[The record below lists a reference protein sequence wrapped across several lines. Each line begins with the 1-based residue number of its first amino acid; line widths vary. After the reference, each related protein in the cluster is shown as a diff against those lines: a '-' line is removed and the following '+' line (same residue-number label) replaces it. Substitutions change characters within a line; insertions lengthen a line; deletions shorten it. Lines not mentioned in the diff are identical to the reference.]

1 MSAYDFYQ
9 RKMKV
14 NGNSTGKNCST
25 LGEKLKSDSDKIME
39 LTWNNDIQSKICYI
53 YDFYHDDQPRLAQG
67 MTYENT
73 TKTRIDAKFIV
84 KSYQSMDKDQVE
96 YYIQFKPTQKTHFS
110 EGDELYYFETDYRK
124 KYHNDNFIGLF
135 IDIPN
140 DENIYEKWMI
150 LRTEPANQFPKYLIL
165 KCNYELMWI
174 ENNGVEKIKRRMWSV
189 LKMQSSYNS
198 GLWTDLRFTS
208 QENQDKVW
216 LPLNPITEKIWY
228 TNESSKNM
236 RVLVSS
242 FTDNAIA
249 WQISKVENAQPLG
262 VQKLTLYQDFFDQHR
277 DYIEKDADGNIIG
290 MWADYFDSEITP
302 TDPDTKPTPSPVTNI
317 LATITS
323 SVSTIKVGGS
333 YRTLNI
339 KLSNDSG
346 EDVTNTFGDSK
357 SNFEWH
363 FEIDNEEYKGIIR
376 NDISFCQMK
385 IKLPYDYE
393 QDNQKKDNYDY
404 VGKVLTIYCTITNET
419 ITIESNKLQLEI
431 TD

>member
-1 MSAYDFYQ
+1 MPSLSTA
-9 RKMKV
+9 RRVANAKT
-14 NGNSTGKNCST
+14 NGAKTIGQIYK
-25 LGEKLKSDSDKIME
+25 KQSDDMMNW
-39 LTWNNDIQSKICYI
+39 TWDNDIQSKICYI
-53 YDFYHDDQPRLAQG
+53 YDFYHDDQPRLAEG

-96 YYIQFKPTQKTHFS
+96 YYVQFKPTQKTHFS

-174 ENNGVEKIKRRMWSV
+174 ENNGTEKIKRRMWSV

-208 QENQDKVW
+208 QENQNKVW

-277 DYIEKDADGNIIG
+277 DYIEKDENGNIIG
-290 MWADYFDSEITP
+290 MWASYFDSEITP
-302 TDPDTKPTPSPVTNI
+302 TDPSNSTTPPSS
-317 LATITS
+317 ITARIS
-323 SVSTIKVGGS
+323 ASTSTIKVGGS
-333 YRTLNI
+333 YKNLTANLF
-339 KLSNDSG
+339 NDSN
-346 EDVTNTFGDSK
+346 EDITTEYADAKFTWTCS
-357 SNFEWH
+357 
-363 FEIDNEEYKGIIR
+363 IDNKDWTDKVTWRDGTE
-376 NDISFCQMK
+376 F
-385 IKLPYDYE
+385 
-393 QDNQKKDNYDY
+393 NQKKLRFPNDTSTIGKILSVKCEIIKDN
-404 VGKVLTIYCTITNET
+404 L
-419 ITIESNKLQLEI
+419 TIESEILSLEL
-431 TD
+431 TE

>member
-1 MSAYDFYQ
+1 MPSLQAA
-9 RKMKV
+9 RRVANAKN
-14 NGNSTGKNCST
+14 NGAKTIGQIYK
-25 LGEKLKSDSDKIME
+25 EQSDWAME
-39 LTWNNDIQSKICYI
+39 QTWDNDIQSKICYI
-53 YDFYHDDQPRLAQG
+53 YDFYHDDQPRLAEG

-174 ENNGVEKIKRRMWSV
+174 ENNGTEKIKRRMWSV
-189 LKMQSSYNS
+189 LKIQSSYNS

-277 DYIEKDADGNIIG
+277 DYIEKDSDGNIIG
-290 MWADYFDSEITP
+290 MWASYFDSEIAP
-302 TDPDTKPTPSPVTNI
+302 TDPDTPTTPPFS
-317 LATITS
+317 ITAKIS
-323 SVSTIKVGGS
+323 ASTSTIKVGGS
-333 YRTLNI
+333 YKNLTVNLF
-339 KLSNDSG
+339 NDSN
-346 EDVTNTFGDSK
+346 EDITTEYADATFTWTCSIDDEDWTGKVTWRAGT
-357 SNFEWH
+357 
-363 FEIDNEEYKGIIR
+363 EY
-376 NDISFCQMK
+376 
-385 IKLPYDYE
+385 
-393 QDNQKKDNYDY
+393 NQKKVKLTNGTSVIGKILSVKCEIVKDN
-404 VGKVLTIYCTITNET
+404 LP
-419 ITIESNKLQLEI
+419 IESEILLLEL
-431 TD
+431 TE

>member
-1 MSAYDFYQ
+1 MPSLQTA
-9 RKMKV
+9 RRVANAKN
-14 NGNSTGKNCST
+14 NGAKTIGQIYK
-25 LGEKLKSDSDKIME
+25 EQSDWAME
-39 LTWNNDIQSKICYI
+39 ETWDNDIQSKICYI
-53 YDFYHDDQPRLAQG
+53 YDFYHDDQPRLAEG

-84 KSYQSMDKDQVE
+84 KSYQSMDKDQVD

-110 EGDELYYFETDYRK
+110 EGDELYYFETDYRQ

-174 ENNGVEKIKRRMWSV
+174 ENNGTEKIKRRMWSV

-208 QENQDKVW
+208 QENQNKVW

-262 VQKLTLYQDFFDQHR
+262 IQKLTLYQDFFDQHR
-277 DYIEKDADGNIIG
+277 DYIEKDSDGNIIG
-290 MWADYFDSEITP
+290 MWANYFDSEIAP
-302 TDPDTKPTPSPVTNI
+302 TDPSTPTTPPSS
-317 LATITS
+317 ITARIS
-323 SVSTIKVGGS
+323 ASTSTIKVGGS
-333 YRTLNI
+333 YKNLTVNLV
-339 KLSNDSG
+339 NDSN
-346 EDVTNTFGDSK
+346 EDITNEDADATFTWTCS
-357 SNFEWH
+357 
-363 FEIDNEEYKGIIR
+363 IDNEDWTDKVTWRTGTEY
-376 NDISFCQMK
+376 
-385 IKLPYDYE
+385 
-393 QDNQKKDNYDY
+393 NQKKVKFPNDSS
-404 VGKVLTIYCTITNET
+404 VIGKILSVKCEIVKDDLP
-419 ITIESNKLQLEI
+419 IESEILSLEL
-431 TD
+431 TE

>member
-1 MSAYDFYQ
+1 MPSLQTA
-9 RKMKV
+9 RRVANAKN
-14 NGNSTGKNCST
+14 NGAKTIGQIYK
-25 LGEKLKSDSDKIME
+25 KQSDWAME
-39 LTWNNDIQSKICYI
+39 QTWDNDIQSKICYI
-53 YDFYHDDQPRLAQG
+53 YDFYHDDQPRLAEG

-84 KSYQSMDKDQVE
+84 KSYQSMDKDQVD

-174 ENNGVEKIKRRMWSV
+174 ENNGTEKIKRRMWSV
-189 LKMQSSYNS
+189 LKIQSSYNS

-262 VQKLTLYQDFFDQHR
+262 IQKLTLYQDFFDQHR
-277 DYIEKDADGNIIG
+277 DYIEKDSDGNIIG
-290 MWADYFDSEITP
+290 MWASYFDSEIAP
-302 TDPDTKPTPSPVTNI
+302 TDPSTPTTPPSS
-317 LATITS
+317 ITARIS
-323 SVSTIKVGGS
+323 ASTSTIKVGGS
-333 YRTLNI
+333 YKNLTVNLFNN
-339 KLSNDSG
+339 SN
-346 EDVTNTFGDSK
+346 EDITTEYADATFT
-357 SNFEWH
+357 WTCA
-363 FEIDNEEYKGIIR
+363 IDNEDWTDKVTWRAGTEY
-376 NDISFCQMK
+376 
-385 IKLPYDYE
+385 
-393 QDNQKKDNYDY
+393 NQKKVKFPNDTSVIGKILSVKCEIVKDN
-404 VGKVLTIYCTITNET
+404 LP
-419 ITIESNKLQLEI
+419 IESEILSLEL
-431 TD
+431 TE

>member
-1 MSAYDFYQ
+1 MPSLQTA
-9 RKMKV
+9 RRVANAKN
-14 NGNSTGKNCST
+14 NGAKTIGQIYK
-25 LGEKLKSDSDKIME
+25 EESDWAME
-39 LTWNNDIQSKICYI
+39 QTWDNDIQSKICYI
-53 YDFYHDDQPRLAQG
+53 YDFYHDDQPRLAEG

-73 TKTRIDAKFIV
+73 TKTCIDAKFIV

-174 ENNGVEKIKRRMWSV
+174 ENNGTEKIKRRMWSV

-277 DYIEKDADGNIIG
+277 DYIEKDSDGNIIG
-290 MWADYFDSEITP
+290 MWASYFDSEIAP
-302 TDPDTKPTPSPVTNI
+302 TDPSIPTTP
-317 LATITS
+317 TS
-323 SVSTIKVGGS
+323 SITARISASTSTIKVGGS
-333 YRTLNI
+333 YKNLTVNLF
-339 KLSNDSG
+339 NDSN
-346 EDVTNTFGDSK
+346 EDITTEYADATFTWTCSIDDEDWTDKVTWRAGT
-357 SNFEWH
+357 
-363 FEIDNEEYKGIIR
+363 EY
-376 NDISFCQMK
+376 
-385 IKLPYDYE
+385 
-393 QDNQKKDNYDY
+393 NQKKVKFPNDDS
-404 VGKVLTIYCTITNET
+404 VLGKILIVKCTIEKDGT
-419 ITIESNKLQLEI
+419 TIESETISLELVS
-431 TD
+431 

>member
-1 MSAYDFYQ
+1 MSVYDFYK
-9 RKMKV
+9 RKTQV
-14 NGNSTGKNCST
+14 DTHSTGKNYST
-25 LGEKLKSDSDKIME
+25 LGEKLKSDSDTLME
-39 LTWNNDIQSKICYI
+39 LTWDNDIQSKVCYI
-53 YDFYHDDQPRLAQG
+53 YDFYHDDQPRLAEG

-84 KSYQSMDKDQVE
+84 KSYQSMDKDQVD

-110 EGDELYYFETDYRK
+110 ESDELYYFETDYRQ

-174 ENNGVEKIKRRMWSV
+174 ENNGTEKIKRRMWSV

-277 DYIEKDADGNIIG
+277 DYIEKDSDGNIIG
-290 MWADYFDSEITP
+290 MWASYFDSEIAP
-302 TDPDTKPTPSPVTNI
+302 TDPSTPTTPPSS
-317 LATITS
+317 ITAKIS
-323 SVSTIKVGGS
+323 ASTSTIKVGGS
-333 YRTLNI
+333 YKNLTVNLF
-339 KLSNDSG
+339 NDSN
-346 EDVTNTFGDSK
+346 EDITTEYADATFAWTCS
-357 SNFEWH
+357 
-363 FEIDNEEYKGIIR
+363 IDNEDWTDKVTWRAGTEY
-376 NDISFCQMK
+376 
-385 IKLPYDYE
+385 
-393 QDNQKKDNYDY
+393 NQKKVKFPNNNSVIGKILSVKCEIVKDN
-404 VGKVLTIYCTITNET
+404 L
-419 ITIESNKLQLEI
+419 TIESEILSLEL
-431 TD
+431 TE

>member
-1 MSAYDFYQ
+1 MPSLQTA
-9 RKMKV
+9 RRVANAKN
-14 NGNSTGKNCST
+14 NGAKTIGQIYK
-25 LGEKLKSDSDKIME
+25 EQSDWAME
-39 LTWNNDIQSKICYI
+39 QTWDNDIQSKICYI
-53 YDFYHDDQPRLAQG
+53 YDFYHDDQPRLAEG

-84 KSYQSMDKDQVE
+84 KSYQSMDKDQVD

-110 EGDELYYFETDYRK
+110 EGDELYYFETNYRK

-174 ENNGVEKIKRRMWSV
+174 ENNGTEKIKRRMWSV

-277 DYIEKDADGNIIG
+277 DYIEKDSDGNIIG
-290 MWADYFDSEITP
+290 MWASYFDSEIAPTDSSTP
-302 TDPDTKPTPSPVTNI
+302 TTPLSS
-317 LATITS
+317 ITARIS
-323 SVSTIKVGGS
+323 ASTSTIKVGGS
-333 YRTLNI
+333 YKNLTVNLF
-339 KLSNDSG
+339 NDFN
-346 EDVTNTFGDSK
+346 EDITTEYADATFTWTCSV
-357 SNFEWH
+357 
-363 FEIDNEEYKGIIR
+363 DNEDWTDKVTWRAGTEY
-376 NDISFCQMK
+376 
-385 IKLPYDYE
+385 
-393 QDNQKKDNYDY
+393 NQKKVKFPSDASTIGKILSVKCEITKDN
-404 VGKVLTIYCTITNET
+404 LP
-419 ITIESNKLQLEI
+419 IESELLELELI
-431 TD
+431 E

>member
-1 MSAYDFYQ
+1 MPSLQTA
-9 RKMKV
+9 RRVANAKN
-14 NGNSTGKNCST
+14 NGAKTIGQIYK
-25 LGEKLKSDSDKIME
+25 EESDWAME
-39 LTWNNDIQSKICYI
+39 QTWDNDIQSKICYI
-53 YDFYHDDQPRLAQG
+53 YDFYHDDQPRLAEG

-84 KSYQSMDKDQVE
+84 KSYQSMDKDQVD

-174 ENNGVEKIKRRMWSV
+174 ENNGTEKIKRRMWSV

-277 DYIEKDADGNIIG
+277 DYIEKDSDGNIIG
-290 MWADYFDSEITP
+290 MWASYFDSEITP
-302 TDPDTKPTPSPVTNI
+302 TDPSTPTTPPSS
-317 LATITS
+317 ITARIS
-323 SVSTIKVGGS
+323 ASTSTIKVGGS
-333 YRTLNI
+333 YKNLTVNLF
-339 KLSNDSG
+339 NDSN
-346 EDVTNTFGDSK
+346 EDITTEYADATFTWTCSIDDEDWTDKVTWRAGT
-357 SNFEWH
+357 
-363 FEIDNEEYKGIIR
+363 EY
-376 NDISFCQMK
+376 
-385 IKLPYDYE
+385 
-393 QDNQKKDNYDY
+393 NQKKVKFPNDNS
-404 VGKVLTIYCTITNET
+404 VIGKILSVKCEIVKDGLP
-419 ITIESNKLQLEI
+419 IESEILPLEL
-431 TD
+431 TE

>member
-1 MSAYDFYQ
+1 MPSLQTA
-9 RKMKV
+9 RRVANAKN
-14 NGNSTGKNCST
+14 NGAKTIGQIYK
-25 LGEKLKSDSDKIME
+25 EESDWAME
-39 LTWNNDIQSKICYI
+39 QTWDNDIQSKICYI
-53 YDFYHDDQPRLAQG
+53 YDFYHDDQPRLAEG

-84 KSYQSMDKDQVE
+84 KSYQSMDKDQVD

-174 ENNGVEKIKRRMWSV
+174 ENNGTEKIKRRMWSV

-277 DYIEKDADGNIIG
+277 DYIEKDENGNIIG
-290 MWADYFDSEITP
+290 MWASYFDSEIAP
-302 TDPDTKPTPSPVTNI
+302 TDPSTPTTPPSS
-317 LATITS
+317 ITARIS
-323 SVSTIKVGGS
+323 ASTSTIKVGGS
-333 YRTLNI
+333 YKNLTVNLF
-339 KLSNDSG
+339 NDSN
-346 EDVTNTFGDSK
+346 EDITTEYADATFTWTCSIDDEDWTDKVTWRAGT
-357 SNFEWH
+357 
-363 FEIDNEEYKGIIR
+363 EY
-376 NDISFCQMK
+376 
-385 IKLPYDYE
+385 
-393 QDNQKKDNYDY
+393 NQKKVKFPNDTSTIGKILSVKCEIIKDN
-404 VGKVLTIYCTITNET
+404 LP
-419 ITIESNKLQLEI
+419 IESEILPLEL
-431 TD
+431 TE

>member
-1 MSAYDFYQ
+1 MPSLQTA
-9 RKMKV
+9 RRVANAKN
-14 NGNSTGKNCST
+14 NGAKTIGQIYK
-25 LGEKLKSDSDKIME
+25 EQSDWAME
-39 LTWNNDIQSKICYI
+39 QTWDNDIQSKICYI
-53 YDFYHDDQPRLAQG
+53 YDFYHDDQPRLAEG

-84 KSYQSMDKDQVE
+84 KSYQSMDKDQVD

-174 ENNGVEKIKRRMWSV
+174 ENNGTEKIKRRMWSV

-228 TNESSKNM
+228 INESSKNM

-242 FTDNAIA
+242 FTDNAVA

-277 DYIEKDADGNIIG
+277 DYIEKDSDGNIIG
-290 MWADYFDSEITP
+290 MWASYFDSEIAP
-302 TDPDTKPTPSPVTNI
+302 TDPSTPTTPPSS
-317 LATITS
+317 ITARIS
-323 SVSTIKVGGS
+323 ASTSTIKVGGS
-333 YRTLNI
+333 YKNLTVNLF
-339 KLSNDSG
+339 NDSN
-346 EDVTNTFGDSK
+346 EDITTEYADATFIWTCTIDDEHWTDKVTWRAGT
-357 SNFEWH
+357 
-363 FEIDNEEYKGIIR
+363 EY
-376 NDISFCQMK
+376 
-385 IKLPYDYE
+385 
-393 QDNQKKDNYDY
+393 NQKKVKFHNDTFTIGKILSVKCEIIKDN
-404 VGKVLTIYCTITNET
+404 LP
-419 ITIESNKLQLEI
+419 IESEILPLEL
-431 TD
+431 TE

>member
-1 MSAYDFYQ
+1 MPSLQTA
-9 RKMKV
+9 RRVANAKN
-14 NGNSTGKNCST
+14 NGAKTIGQIYK
-25 LGEKLKSDSDKIME
+25 EQSDWAME
-39 LTWNNDIQSKICYI
+39 QTWDNDIQSKICYI
-53 YDFYHDDQPRLAQG
+53 YDFYHDDQPRLAEG

-84 KSYQSMDKDQVE
+84 KSYQSMDKDQVD

-150 LRTEPANQFPKYLIL
+150 LRTEPANQFPKYIIL

-174 ENNGVEKIKRRMWSV
+174 ENNGTEKIKRRMWSV
-189 LKMQSSYNS
+189 LKIQSSYNS

-262 VQKLTLYQDFFDQHR
+262 IQKLTLYQDFFDQHR
-277 DYIEKDADGNIIG
+277 DYIEKDSDGNIIG
-290 MWADYFDSEITP
+290 MWASYFDSEITP
-302 TDPDTKPTPSPVTNI
+302 TDPSTPTTPPSS
-317 LATITS
+317 ITARIS
-323 SVSTIKVGGS
+323 ASTSTIKVGGS
-333 YRTLNI
+333 YKNLTVNLF
-339 KLSNDSG
+339 NDSN
-346 EDVTNTFGDSK
+346 EDITTEYADATFTWTCFIDDEDWTDKVTWRAGT
-357 SNFEWH
+357 
-363 FEIDNEEYKGIIR
+363 EY
-376 NDISFCQMK
+376 
-385 IKLPYDYE
+385 
-393 QDNQKKDNYDY
+393 NQKKVKFPNDTSTIGKILSVKCEITKDN
-404 VGKVLTIYCTITNET
+404 LP
-419 ITIESNKLQLEI
+419 IESEILPLEL
-431 TD
+431 TE

>member
-1 MSAYDFYQ
+1 MPSLQTA
-9 RKMKV
+9 RRVANAKN
-14 NGNSTGKNCST
+14 NGAKTIGQIYK
-25 LGEKLKSDSDKIME
+25 EQSDDMMNW
-39 LTWNNDIQSKICYI
+39 TWDNDIQSKICYI
-53 YDFYHDDQPRLAQG
+53 YDFYHDDQPRLAEG

-73 TKTRIDAKFIV
+73 TKTQIDAKFIV

-110 EGDELYYFETDYRK
+110 EGDELYYFETDYRQ

-174 ENNGVEKIKRRMWSV
+174 ENNGTEKIKRRMWSV

-208 QENQDKVW
+208 QENQDKIW

-290 MWADYFDSEITP
+290 MWANYFDSEIAP
-302 TDPDTKPTPSPVTNI
+302 TDPSTPTTPPSS
-317 LATITS
+317 ITARIS
-323 SVSTIKVGGS
+323 ASTSTIKVGGS
-333 YRTLNI
+333 YKNLTVNLF
-339 KLSNDSG
+339 NDSN
-346 EDVTNTFGDSK
+346 EDITTEYADATFTWTCS
-357 SNFEWH
+357 
-363 FEIDNEEYKGIIR
+363 IDNEDWTDKVTWRVGTEY
-376 NDISFCQMK
+376 
-385 IKLPYDYE
+385 
-393 QDNQKKDNYDY
+393 NQKKVKFPNDTSVIGKILSVKCEIIKDN
-404 VGKVLTIYCTITNET
+404 LP
-419 ITIESNKLQLEI
+419 IESEILPLEL
-431 TD
+431 TE

>member
-1 MSAYDFYQ
+1 MPSLQTA
-9 RKMKV
+9 RRVANAKN
-14 NGNSTGKNCST
+14 NGAKTIGQIYK
-25 LGEKLKSDSDKIME
+25 EESDWAME
-39 LTWNNDIQSKICYI
+39 QTWDNDIQSKICYI
-53 YDFYHDDQPRLAQG
+53 YDFYHDDQPRLAEG

-84 KSYQSMDKDQVE
+84 KSYQSMDKDQVD

-174 ENNGVEKIKRRMWSV
+174 ENNGTEKIKRRMWSV

-277 DYIEKDADGNIIG
+277 DYIEKDSDGNIIG
-290 MWADYFDSEITP
+290 MWASYFDSEITP
-302 TDPDTKPTPSPVTNI
+302 TDPSTPTTPPSS
-317 LATITS
+317 ITARIS
-323 SVSTIKVGGS
+323 ASTSTIKVGGS
-333 YRTLNI
+333 YKNLTVNLF
-339 KLSNDSG
+339 NDSN
-346 EDVTNTFGDSK
+346 EDITTEYADATFTWTCSIDDEDWTDKVTWRAGT
-357 SNFEWH
+357 
-363 FEIDNEEYKGIIR
+363 EY
-376 NDISFCQMK
+376 
-385 IKLPYDYE
+385 
-393 QDNQKKDNYDY
+393 NQKKVKFPNDTSTIGKILSVKCEIIKDN
-404 VGKVLTIYCTITNET
+404 LP
-419 ITIESNKLQLEI
+419 IESEILPLEL
-431 TD
+431 TE

>member
-1 MSAYDFYQ
+1 MSVYDFYK
-9 RKMKV
+9 RKTQV
-14 NGNSTGKNCST
+14 DTHSTGKNYST
-25 LGEKLKSDSDKIME
+25 LGEKLKSDSDTLME
-39 LTWNNDIQSKICYI
+39 LTWDNDIQSKVCYI
-53 YDFYHDDQPRLAQG
+53 YDFYHDDQPRLAEG

-84 KSYQSMDKDQVE
+84 KSYQSMDKDQVD

-110 EGDELYYFETDYRK
+110 ESDELYYFETDYRQ

-174 ENNGVEKIKRRMWSV
+174 ENNGTEKIKRRMWSV

-277 DYIEKDADGNIIG
+277 DYIEKDSDGNIIG
-290 MWADYFDSEITP
+290 MWASYFDLEIAP
-302 TDPDTKPTPSPVTNI
+302 TDPSTPTTPPSS
-317 LATITS
+317 ITAKIS
-323 SVSTIKVGGS
+323 ASTSTIKVGGS
-333 YRTLNI
+333 YKNLTVNLF
-339 KLSNDSG
+339 NDSN
-346 EDVTNTFGDSK
+346 EDITTEYADATFAWTCS
-357 SNFEWH
+357 
-363 FEIDNEEYKGIIR
+363 IDNEDWTDKVTWRAGTEY
-376 NDISFCQMK
+376 
-385 IKLPYDYE
+385 
-393 QDNQKKDNYDY
+393 NQKKVKFPSDTSAIGKILSVKCEVIKDN
-404 VGKVLTIYCTITNET
+404 LP
-419 ITIESNKLQLEI
+419 IESEILPLEL
-431 TD
+431 TE

>member
-1 MSAYDFYQ
+1 MPSLSTA
-9 RKMKV
+9 RRVANAKN
-14 NGNSTGKNCST
+14 NGAQTIGQIYK
-25 LGEKLKSDSDKIME
+25 EQSDDMMNW
-39 LTWNNDIQSKICYI
+39 TWENDIQSKICYI
-53 YDFYHDDQPRLAQG
+53 YDFYHDDQPRLAEG

-174 ENNGVEKIKRRMWSV
+174 ENNGTEKIKRRMWSV

-277 DYIEKDADGNIIG
+277 DYIEKDENGHIIG
-290 MWADYFDSEITP
+290 MWASYFDSEIAPTDLSTP
-302 TDPDTKPTPSPVTNI
+302 TTPPSF
-317 LATITS
+317 ITARI
-323 SVSTIKVGGS
+323 SVSTSTIKVGGS
-333 YRTLNI
+333 YKNLTVNLYNE
-339 KLSNDSG
+339 SN
-346 EDVTNTFGDSK
+346 EDITTEYSDATISWTC
-357 SNFEWH
+357 S
-363 FEIDNEEYKGIIR
+363 IDNKDWTDKVTWRDGTEY
-376 NDISFCQMK
+376 
-385 IKLPYDYE
+385 
-393 QDNQKKDNYDY
+393 NQKKVKFPNNTSVIGKILSVKCEIVKDN
-404 VGKVLTIYCTITNET
+404 L
-419 ITIESNKLQLEI
+419 TIESEILSLEL
-431 TD
+431 TE

>member
-1 MSAYDFYQ
+1 MPSLSTA
-9 RKMKV
+9 RRVANAKT
-14 NGNSTGKNCST
+14 NGAKTIGQIYK
-25 LGEKLKSDSDKIME
+25 KQSDDMMNW
-39 LTWNNDIQSKICYI
+39 TWDNDIQSKICYI
-53 YDFYHDDQPRLAQG
+53 YDFYHDDQPRLAEG

-96 YYIQFKPTQKTHFS
+96 YYVQFKPTQKTHFS

-174 ENNGVEKIKRRMWSV
+174 ENNGTEKIKRRMWSV

-277 DYIEKDADGNIIG
+277 DYIEKDENGNIIG
-290 MWADYFDSEITP
+290 MWASYFDSEITP
-302 TDPDTKPTPSPVTNI
+302 TDPSTPTTPPSS
-317 LATITS
+317 ITARIS
-323 SVSTIKVGGS
+323 ASTSTIKVGGS
-333 YRTLNI
+333 YKNLTANLF
-339 KLSNDSG
+339 NDSN
-346 EDVTNTFGDSK
+346 EDITTEYADATFTWTCNIDDEDWTDKVTWRDGTEF
-357 SNFEWH
+357 
-363 FEIDNEEYKGIIR
+363 
-376 NDISFCQMK
+376 
-385 IKLPYDYE
+385 
-393 QDNQKKDNYDY
+393 NQKKLRFPNDTSTIGKILSVKCEIIKDN
-404 VGKVLTIYCTITNET
+404 L
-419 ITIESNKLQLEI
+419 TIESEILSLEL
-431 TD
+431 TE

>member
-1 MSAYDFYQ
+1 MSIYDMH
-9 RKMKV
+9 RKRMRLQ
-14 NGNSTGKNCST
+14 GNNIGQIHKNQ
-25 LGEKLKSDSDKIME
+25 SDEIME
-39 LTWNNDIQSKICYI
+39 QTWDNDIQSKICYI
-53 YDFYHDDQPRLAQG
+53 YDFYHDDQPRLAEG

-84 KSYQSMDKDQVE
+84 KSYQSMDKDQVD

-174 ENNGVEKIKRRMWSV
+174 ENNGTEKIKRRMWSV

-277 DYIEKDADGNIIG
+277 DYIEKDENGNIIG
-290 MWADYFDSEITP
+290 MWASYFDSEIAP
-302 TDPDTKPTPSPVTNI
+302 TDPSTPNTPPSS
-317 LATITS
+317 ITARIS
-323 SVSTIKVGGS
+323 ASTSTIKVGGS
-333 YRTLNI
+333 YKNLTVNLF
-339 KLSNDSG
+339 NDSN
-346 EDVTNTFGDSK
+346 EDITTEYADATFTWTCS
-357 SNFEWH
+357 
-363 FEIDNEEYKGIIR
+363 IDNEDWTDKVTWRAGTEYNPKKVKFP
-376 NDISFCQMK
+376 NDTSVIGK
-385 IKLPYDYE
+385 ILSVKC
-393 QDNQKKDNYDY
+393 KIVKDN
-404 VGKVLTIYCTITNET
+404 LP
-419 ITIESNKLQLEI
+419 IESEILPLEL
-431 TD
+431 TE